1 MTNTTIQ
8 QPPKVSHADTTNDVH
23 TALGGYHVRTR
34 ERETVPLLVTQ
45 PQRFDSFD
53 TTTQTGKPL
62 THYSMEKNAQ
72 QTKDNENNTGD
83 NMHTN
88 TTMHNNGGNR
98 RREDKETAKMQW
110 GAKQE
115 EHQETPKKESETTQ
129 TQQKEP
135 PTTQETQPP

>member
-1 MTNTTIQ
+1 M
-8 QPPKVSHADTTNDVH
+8 
-23 TALGGYHVRTR
+23 
-34 ERETVPLLVTQ
+34 PLLVTQ

-62 THYSMEKNAQ
+62 THYSMEQNAQ
-72 QTKDNENNTGD
+72 QTKDNKNNTGD

-115 EHQETPKKESETTQ
+115 EHQETQKKESETTQ
-129 TQQKEP
+129 TQQKEQ

>member
-1 MTNTTIQ
+1 M
-8 QPPKVSHADTTNDVH
+8 
-23 TALGGYHVRTR
+23 
-34 ERETVPLLVTQ
+34 PLLVTQ

-62 THYSMEKNAQ
+62 TFYSMEKNAQ

-88 TTMHNNGGNR
+88 TTMHNDVGNR
-98 RREDKETAKMQW
+98 RREDEETAKHSR

-115 EHQETPKKESETTQ
+115 KNTKKHIRKESETTQ
-129 TQQKEP
+129 T
-135 PTTQETQPP
+135 

>member
-1 MTNTTIQ
+1 M
-8 QPPKVSHADTTNDVH
+8 
-23 TALGGYHVRTR
+23 
-34 ERETVPLLVTQ
+34 PLLVTQ

-88 TTMHNNGGNR
+88 TTMHNDVGNR
-98 RREDKETAKMQW
+98 RRGDEETAKQW
-110 GAKQE
+110 GGQNRRR
-115 EHQETPKKESETTQ
+115 TPRNTKEESETTQ
-129 TQQKEP
+129 TQQEEP